1 MKDKDK
7 TRLAVRVFL
16 CANKGK
22 WFNARQLMEFVN
34 ENGFGGRSGIT
45 TTGLSRLL
53 TRTWLQ
59 QMRIK
64 RQRVNKKNVWEYCV
78 VE

>member
-1 MKDKDK
+1 MRDKER
-7 TRLAVRVFL
+7 TRLAIRVFL

-34 ENGFGGRSGIT
+34 LNGFGGRSGIT
-45 TTGLSRLL
+45 STSLSRLL
-53 TRTWLQ
+53 DEKWLQ
-59 QMRIK
+59 QVRIK